1 MSQRAFQPI
10 FTCWIGRSSSEE
22 FSEQHTSGRTHKE
35 KNTRS
40 LLEAVSA
47 FLSTKVKPEATDRYL
62 HISPQNWNETG
73 KPTLDPCVEALR
85 KDRIRMPIA
94 VNCGTSGS
102 GKTVQLKLAMQH
114 FEKSRGKALYITFN
128 GGVIERGGNAITASS
143 QACDEDEIPEIR
155 VYMRILYS
163 AVCRHGIDDAGSFS
177 DIAAVVVPHLKA
189 IKRNRA
195 IDVVR
200 ACRAIL
206 ELKPEENIL
215 IAAGELATLGKEAAV
230 CEVSKKLCV
239 D

>member
-1 MSQRAFQPI
+1 
-10 FTCWIGRSSSEE
+10 
-22 FSEQHTSGRTHKE
+22 
-35 KNTRS
+35 
-40 LLEAVSA
+40 
-47 FLSTKVKPEATDRYL
+47 
-62 HISPQNWNETG
+62 
-73 KPTLDPCVEALR
+73 
-85 KDRIRMPIA
+85 MPIA

-163 AVCRHGIDDAGSFS
+163 AVCHHGIDDAGSFS

-195 IDVVR
+195 IEVVR

-215 IAAGELATLGKEAAV
+215 IAAGKLATLGKEAAV
-230 CEVSKKLCV
+230 SEVSKEAVRGLKALSTASFV
-239 D
+239 DHQGNRQLGALYVAYSAYNPAKGITVGSNRPVYYMPLPTLSDFLIDNIVGWQLFAYAKSRTITAFENTTSSMSV